1 MESRRATIKD
11 VAEAAG
17 VGVATVSRV
26 LSGGSAS
33 PRTRERVLA
42 VAAQLDYRPSA
53 LGRNLRQRRTGGIG
67 LLVPDL
73 TDTFYGQLAE
83 GVLACARSAGEPVVL
98 GSTGDDPEQEAELI
112 GMLLEQSVDRV
123 IAVPAGDA
131 DTWRPAV
138 KAGMTVVFAD
148 RLPSAMGGGAADG
161 PAFAVADH
169 SVENAAIADL
179 MLLDGLSP
187 GIGAQDAPGG
197 SLLSRPR
204 EVPGAVASRPQEA
217 GASRMLDVPSVL
229 ADDRTGIR
237 TAVRY
242 LRGLG
247 HRRIAYLGGPGHDRR
262 VAAFREAVGA
272 PVDEELVVFSTGSRD
287 SAYAAASGLFQSRPD
302 LTAVV
307 AGGNVL
313 GEAAVL
319 AARELDL
326 RVPRDVSLVMYDDV
340 PWAEL
345 CSPPLTVIAQPGRD
359 IGYRAAELVLRAGSR
374 RPRSV
379 VLPTELIVRGSC
391 GPRH

>member
-1 MESRRATIKD
+1 MEKRATIKD

-33 PRTRERVLA
+33 PQTRERVLA

-53 LGRNLRQRRTGGIG
+53 LGRNLRQRRTGGMG

-73 TDTFYGQLAE
+73 TDTFHAQLAE

-98 GSTGDDPEQEAELI
+98 GSTAGDPEQESELI
-112 GMLLEQSVDRV
+112 GMLLEQSVDRL
-123 IAVPAGDA
+123 IAVPSGDEESWA
-131 DTWRPAV
+131 PALR
-138 KAGMTVVFAD
+138 AGMTVVFAD
-148 RLPSAMGGGAADG
+148 RLPAVPSADDDD
-161 PAFAVADH
+161 PAVRAV
-169 SVENAAIADL
+169 NDL
-179 MLLDGLSP
+179 MLLDG
-187 GIGAQDAPGG
+187 AAPAPA
-197 SLLSRPR
+197 RPR
-204 EVPGAVASRPQEA
+204 S
-217 GASRMLDVPSVL
+217 LDVPSVT
-229 ADDRTGIR
+229 ADDRSGIR

-247 HRRIAYLGGPGHDRR
+247 HRRIAFIGGPGHDRR
-262 VAAFREAVGA
+262 AAAFREAVGE
-272 PVDEELVVFSTGSRD
+272 PVDEELIVFGTGSRD

-302 LTAVV
+302 LSAVV

-326 RVPRDVSLVMYDDV
+326 RVPRDVSLIMYDDV

-345 CSPPLTVIAQPGRD
+345 CSPPLTVVAQPGRD
-359 IGYRAAELVLRAGSR
+359 MGYRAAELVLRSGGR

-379 VLPTELIVRGSC
+379 VLPTQLIVRGSC

>member
-1 MESRRATIKD
+1 MEVRRVTIKD

-33 PRTRERVLA
+33 PETRERVLA

-73 TDTFYGQLAE
+73 TDTFFGQVAE
-83 GVLACARSAGEPVVL
+83 GVLACARSAGEPVVV
-98 GSTGDDPEQEAELI
+98 GSTGDDPEQEAELV
-112 GMLLEQSVDRV
+112 GMLLEQSVDRLV
-123 IAVPAGDA
+123 AVPSGGAE
-131 DTWRPAV
+131 TWLPVTR
-138 KAGMTVVFAD
+138 AGMTVVFAD
-148 RLPSAMGGGAADG
+148 RLPGG
-161 PAFAVADH
+161 PADDGLPG
-169 SVENAAIADL
+169 STADL
-179 MLLDGLSP
+179 MLLDGIP
-187 GIGAQDAPGG
+187 A
-197 SLLSRPR
+197 RPPAR
-204 EVPGAVASRPQEA
+204 AVA
-217 GASRMLDVPSVL
+217 DVPAVL
-229 ADDRTGIR
+229 ADDRSGIR

-242 LRGLG
+242 LHGLG
-247 HRRIAYLGGPGHDRR
+247 HRRIAFLGGPGHDRR

-272 PVDEELVVFSTGSRD
+272 AVDEELVVFATGTRD

-302 LTAVV
+302 LTAVLA
-307 AGGNVL
+307 AGNML

-359 IGYRAAELVLRAGSR
+359 IGYRAAELVLRGTGR
-374 RPRSV
+374 RPRGV
-379 VLPTELIVRGSC
+379 TLPTELIVRGSC

>member
-1 MESRRATIKD
+1 MDKRATIKD

-33 PRTRERVLA
+33 RQTRERVLA

-53 LGRNLRQRRTGGIG
+53 LGRNLRQRRTGGMG

-98 GSTGDDPEQEAELI
+98 GSTGGDPEQEAELI
-112 GMLLEQSVDRV
+112 GMLLEQSVDRL
-123 IAVPAGDA
+123 IAVPSGDA
-131 DTWRPAV
+131 ETWAPAIR
-138 KAGMTVVFAD
+138 AGMTVVFAD
-148 RLPSAMGGGAADG
+148 RLPAQPDQEDPAAT
-161 PAFAVADH
+161 AV
-169 SVENAAIADL
+169 SDL
-179 MLLDGLSP
+179 MLLDGLS
-187 GIGAQDAPGG
+187 AAPQ
-197 SLLSRPR
+197 SRP
-204 EVPGAVASRPQEA
+204 
-217 GASRMLDVPSVL
+217 LDVPAVV
-229 ADDRTGIR
+229 ADDRAGIR

-247 HRRIAYLGGPGHDRR
+247 HKRIAFLGGPGQDRR

-272 PVDEELVVFSTGSRD
+272 PVDEELIVFGTGSRD

-302 LTAVV
+302 LSAVV

-359 IGYRAAELVLRAGSR
+359 MGYRAAELVLRAGSR
-374 RPRSV
+374 RPRVV
-379 VLPTELIVRGSC
+379 VLPTELIIRGSC
-391 GPRH
+391 GPHR

>member
-1 MESRRATIKD
+1 MDAKRATIKD
-11 VAEAAG
+11 VARAAG

-33 PRTRERVLA
+33 ARTRERVLA

-73 TDTFYGQLAE
+73 TDSFFGRLAE
-83 GVLACARSAGEPVVL
+83 GVLACARSAGEPVVV

-112 GMLLEQSVDRV
+112 GMLLEQSVDRL
-123 IAVPAGDA
+123 IAVPSGDA
-131 DTWRPAV
+131 DAWGPAV

-148 RLPSAMGGGAADG
+148 RLPSEAPGEDDDSAAT
-161 PAFAVADH
+161 
-169 SVENAAIADL
+169 ADL
-179 MLLDGLSP
+179 MLLDGL
-187 GIGAQDAPGG
+187 APA
-197 SLLSRPR
+197 P
-204 EVPGAVASRPQEA
+204 VARSADLPA
-217 GASRMLDVPSVL
+217 VL
-229 ADDRTGIR
+229 ADDRAGIR

-242 LRGLG
+242 LSGLG
-247 HRRIAYLGGPGHDRR
+247 HRRIAFLGGPGHDRR
-262 VAAFREAVGA
+262 VAAFREAVGS
-272 PVDEELVVFSTGSRD
+272 PVDEELVVFATGSRD

-302 LTAVV
+302 LTAVL
-307 AGGNVL
+307 AAGNVL

-345 CSPPLTVIAQPGRD
+345 CAPPLTVIAQPARD
-359 IGYRAAELVLRAGSR
+359 IGYRAAELVLRSGSR
-374 RPRSV
+374 RPRGV

-391 GPRH
+391 GPRR

>member
-1 MESRRATIKD
+1 MERRATIKD

-33 PRTRERVLA
+33 PQTRERVLA

-53 LGRNLRQRRTGGIG
+53 LGRNLRQRRTGGMG

-73 TDTFYGQLAE
+73 TDTFYAQLAE

-98 GSTGDDPEQEAELI
+98 GSTAGDPEQEAELI
-112 GMLLEQSVDRV
+112 GMLLEQSVDRL
-123 IAVPAGDA
+123 IAVPSGEE
-131 DTWRPAV
+131 DTWAPAIR
-138 KAGMTVVFAD
+138 AGMTVVFAD
-148 RLPSAMGGGAADG
+148 RLPARPSPEEEEPAA
-161 PAFAVADH
+161 ATV
-169 SVENAAIADL
+169 SDL
-179 MLLDGLSP
+179 MLLDGIAAPPPAPLP
-187 GIGAQDAPGG
+187 APGRSPEPP
-197 SLLSRPR
+197 SL
-204 EVPGAVASRPQEA
+204 
-217 GASRMLDVPSVL
+217 PSVL
-229 ADDRTGIR
+229 ADDRAGIR

-247 HRRIAYLGGPGHDRR
+247 HKRIAFLGGPGHDRR
-262 VAAFREAVGA
+262 VSAFREAVGS
-272 PVDEELVVFSTGSRD
+272 PVDEELVVFGTGSRD

-302 LTAVV
+302 LSAVV

-359 IGYRAAELVLRAGSR
+359 MGYRAAELVLRSAGR
-374 RPRSV
+374 RARSIM
-379 VLPTELIVRGSC
+379 LPTELIVRGSC
-391 GPRH
+391 GPRR

>member
-1 MESRRATIKD
+1 MEKRATIKD

-33 PRTRERVLA
+33 PQTRERVLA

-53 LGRNLRQRRTGGIG
+53 LGRNLRQRRTGGMG

-98 GSTGDDPEQEAELI
+98 GSTGDDPEQEADLI
-112 GMLLEQSVDRV
+112 GMLLEQSVDRL
-123 IAVPAGDA
+123 IAVPSGDS
-131 DTWRPAV
+131 DTWTPAV
-138 KAGMTVVFAD
+138 RAGMTVVFAD
-148 RLPSAMGGGAADG
+148 RLPAMAGTETG
-161 PAFAVADH
+161 PA
-169 SVENAAIADL
+169 AAGVNDL
-179 MLLDGLSP
+179 LRMDGLP
-187 GIGAQDAPGG
+187 AAATPP
-197 SLLSRPR
+197 RP
-204 EVPGAVASRPQEA
+204 P
-217 GASRMLDVPSVL
+217 DVPSVL
-229 ADDRTGIR
+229 ADDRAGIR

-247 HRRIAYLGGPGHDRR
+247 HRRIAFLGGPGHDRR

-272 PVDEELVVFSTGSRD
+272 PVDEELVVFGTGSRD

-302 LTAVV
+302 LSAVV

-326 RVPRDVSLVMYDDV
+326 RVPRDVSLIMYDDV

-345 CSPPLTVIAQPGRD
+345 CAPPLTVIAQPGRD
-359 IGYRAAELVLRAGSR
+359 MGYRAAELVLRSGTR
-374 RPRSV
+374 RPRGI
-379 VLPTELIVRGSC
+379 VLPTELIIRGSC
-391 GPRH
+391 GPHR

>member
-1 MESRRATIKD
+1 MDRRATIKD

-33 PRTRERVLA
+33 PHTRERVLA

-73 TDTFYGQLAE
+73 TDTFYGQLSE
-83 GVLACARSAGEPVVL
+83 GVLACARSAGEPVML
-98 GSTGDDPEQEAELI
+98 GSTGGDPEQEADLI
-112 GMLLEQSVDRV
+112 GMLLEQSVDRL
-123 IAVPAGDA
+123 IAVPSGDA
-131 DTWRPAV
+131 ETWSPAIR
-138 KAGMTVVFAD
+138 AGMTVVFAD
-148 RLPSAMGGGAADG
+148 RLPALSLQEDPGVAA
-161 PAFAVADH
+161 VK
-169 SVENAAIADL
+169 DL
-179 MLLDGLSP
+179 LLLDGLSP
-187 GIGAQDAPGG
+187 APQT
-197 SLLSRPR
+197 RP
-204 EVPGAVASRPQEA
+204 
-217 GASRMLDVPSVL
+217 LDVPAVV
-229 ADDRTGIR
+229 ADDRAGIR

-247 HRRIAYLGGPGHDRR
+247 HRRIAFLGGPGQDRR

-272 PVDEELVVFSTGSRD
+272 PVDEELVVFGTGSRD

-302 LTAVV
+302 LSAVV

-345 CSPPLTVIAQPGRD
+345 CAPPLTVIAQPGRD
-359 IGYRAAELVLRAGSR
+359 MGYRAAELVLRAGTR
-374 RPRSV
+374 KPRSV
-379 VLPTELIVRGSC
+379 ILPTELIIRGSC
-391 GPRH
+391 GPHR

>member
-1 MESRRATIKD
+1 MEKRATIKD

-33 PRTRERVLA
+33 PSTRERVLT

-53 LGRNLRQRRTGGIG
+53 LGRNLRQRRTGGMG

-73 TDTFYGQLAE
+73 TDSFFGRLAE
-83 GVLACARSAGEPVVL
+83 GVLACARSAGEPVVV
-98 GSTGDDPEQEAELI
+98 GSTGDDPEQESELI

-123 IAVPAGDA
+123 IAVPSGDA
-131 DTWRPAV
+131 DAWRPAIR
-138 KAGMTVVFAD
+138 AGMTVIFAD
-148 RLPSAMGGGAADG
+148 RLPAAPQDSSPG
-161 PAFAVADH
+161 PGFG
-169 SVENAAIADL
+169 DL
-179 MLLDGLSP
+179 MLLDGLAAAAPSP
-187 GIGAQDAPGG
+187 ARALDAP
-197 SLLSRPR
+197 
-204 EVPGAVASRPQEA
+204 A
-217 GASRMLDVPSVL
+217 VL
-229 ADDRTGIR
+229 ADDRAGIR

-242 LRGLG
+242 LSGLG
-247 HRRIAYLGGPGHDRR
+247 HRRIAFLGGPGHDRR
-262 VAAFREAVGA
+262 VAAFREAVGE
-272 PVDEELVVFSTGSRD
+272 PVDEELIVFATGSRD

-302 LTAVV
+302 LSALLA
-307 AGGNVL
+307 AGNML

-326 RVPRDVSLVMYDDV
+326 RVPQDVSLVMYDDV

-359 IGYRAAELVLRAGSR
+359 IGYRAAELVLRAGGR
-374 RPRSV
+374 RPRTV

-391 GPRH
+391 GPRR

>member
-1 MESRRATIKD
+1 MEKRATIKD

-33 PRTRERVLA
+33 PHTRERVLA

-53 LGRNLRQRRTGGIG
+53 LGRNLRQRRTGGMG

-83 GVLACARSAGEPVVL
+83 GVLACARSTGEPVVV
-98 GSTGDDPEQEAELI
+98 GSTGDDPEQESELI
-112 GMLLEQSVDRV
+112 GMLLEQSVDRL
-123 IAVPAGDA
+123 IAVPTGDA
-131 DTWRPAV
+131 ETWAPAV
-138 KAGMTVVFAD
+138 RAGMTVVFAD
-148 RLPSAMGGGAADG
+148 RLPAR
-161 PAFAVADH
+161 PAEEEQQDAVD
-169 SVENAAIADL
+169 DL
-179 MLLDGLSP
+179 MRLDGLSP
-187 GIGAQDAPGG
+187 AV
-197 SLLSRPR
+197 RPR
-204 EVPGAVASRPQEA
+204 PPEA
-217 GASRMLDVPSVL
+217 PSVL
-229 ADDRTGIR
+229 ADDRAGIR

-247 HRRIAYLGGPGHDRR
+247 HRRIAFLGGPGHDRR
-262 VAAFREAVGA
+262 VAAFREAVGT
-272 PVDEELVVFSTGSRD
+272 PVDEELVVFATGSRD

-359 IGYRAAELVLRAGSR
+359 MGYRAAELVLRPGVR
-374 RPRSV
+374 RPRTV
-379 VLPTELIVRGSC
+379 VLPTELIIRGSC
-391 GPRH
+391 GPRR

>member
-1 MESRRATIKD
+1 MEKRATIKD

-73 TDTFYGQLAE
+73 TDTFHAQLAE
-83 GVLACARSAGEPVVL
+83 GVLACARPAGEPVVL
-98 GSTGDDPEQEAELI
+98 GSTGGDPEQESELI
-112 GMLLEQSVDRV
+112 GMLLEQSVDRLV
-123 IAVPAGDA
+123 AVPSGDEE
-131 DTWRPAV
+131 TWAPAIR
-138 KAGMTVVFAD
+138 AGMTVVFAD
-148 RLPSAMGGGAADG
+148 RLPAGPPAADDD
-161 PAFAVADH
+161 PAAAAVD
-169 SVENAAIADL
+169 DL
-179 MLLDGLSP
+179 LLLDGLAPAPPPP
-187 GIGAQDAPGG
+187 GRA
-197 SLLSRPR
+197 
-204 EVPGAVASRPQEA
+204 
-217 GASRMLDVPSVL
+217 LDVPSVV
-229 ADDRTGIR
+229 ADDRAGIR

-247 HRRIAYLGGPGHDRR
+247 HKRIAFLGGPGHDRR
-262 VAAFREAVGA
+262 AAAFREAVGA
-272 PVDEELVVFSTGSRD
+272 PVDEELVVFGTGSRD

-302 LTAVV
+302 LSAVV

-359 IGYRAAELVLRAGSR
+359 MGYRAAELVLRSGGR
-374 RPRSV
+374 RQRSV
-379 VLPTELIVRGSC
+379 VLPTELIIRGSC
-391 GPRH
+391 GPHR

>member
-1 MESRRATIKD
+1 MERRATIKD

-33 PRTRERVLA
+33 PATRERVLA

-53 LGRNLRQRRTGGIG
+53 LGRNLRQRRTGGMG

-98 GSTGDDPEQEAELI
+98 GSTGGDPEQEADLI
-112 GMLLEQSVDRV
+112 GMLLEQSVDRL
-123 IAVPAGDA
+123 IAVPSGDA
-131 DTWRPAV
+131 ETWAPAIR
-138 KAGMTVVFAD
+138 AGMTVIFAD
-148 RLPSAMGGGAADG
+148 RLPVQSSHEDVGA
-161 PAFAVADH
+161 
-169 SVENAAIADL
+169 AAIADL
-179 MLLDGLSP
+179 MALDGLSP
-187 GIGAQDAPGG
+187 APQT
-197 SLLSRPR
+197 RP
-204 EVPGAVASRPQEA
+204 
-217 GASRMLDVPSVL
+217 LDVPAVL
-229 ADDRTGIR
+229 ADDRAGIR

-247 HRRIAYLGGPGHDRR
+247 HRRIAFLGGPGHDRR
-262 VAAFREAVGA
+262 VAAFREAVGS
-272 PVDEELVVFSTGSRD
+272 PVDEELVVFGTGSRD
-287 SAYAAASGLFQSRPD
+287 SAYAAASGLFQTRPD
-302 LTAVV
+302 LSAVV

-345 CSPPLTVIAQPGRD
+345 CAPPLTVIAQPGRD
-359 IGYRAAELVLRAGSR
+359 MGYRAAELVLRAGAR

-379 VLPTELIVRGSC
+379 ILPTELVIRGSC
-391 GPRH
+391 GPRR